1 MRTVGR
7 GDTHMQV
14 VRDGVR
20 VDCHDSGGDGPA
32 IVLLHGLAGHAGEF
46 AELRRCL
53 PAGLRCVAVDQRA
66 HVPGQPVPA
75 DLSRAAYAEDVVF
88 VIEELGLAPAVLV
101 GQSLGGHTAMLAA
114 AARPD
119 LVRGLVMIEAGPE
132 ADGPE
137 LPAEIGGWLDSWPV
151 PFASRE
157 QAAEFFG
164 GGPVG
169 AGWAAGLVE
178 RDGGLW
184 PRFARD
190 AMVDSIATLVGA
202 PAWPAW
208 DSLTGP
214 VLVVR
219 GERGI
224 MTDAEVARMTQR
236 PHTTLVTVL
245 DAGHDVHLDQPAA
258 TATAISAYLDGQAPA
273 A

>member
-1 MRTVGR
+1 
-7 GDTHMQV
+7 MQV

-20 VDCHDSGGDGPA
+20 LECHDSGGDGPA

-46 AELRRCL
+46 ADLQRAL

-66 HVPGQPVPA
+66 HVPGEPVPA
-75 DLSRAAYAEDVVF
+75 DLSRAAYARDVAF
-88 VIEELGLAPAVLV
+88 VIEQLGPGKAVLV

-151 PFASRE
+151 PFSSRA

-202 PAWPAW
+202 PAWTEW
-208 DSLTGP
+208 DSLTVP

-224 MTDAEVARMTQR
+224 MTDAEVARMTER
-236 PHTTLVTVL
+236 PDTGLVTVL
-245 DAGHDVHLDQPAA
+245 DAGHDVHLDQPVA
-258 TATAISAYLDGQAPA
+258 TAAAISAYLDSRVPA

>member
-1 MRTVGR
+1 MRLE
-7 GDTHMQV
+7 
-14 VRDGVR
+14 RDGVR
-20 VDCHDSGGDGPA
+20 WDCHDSGGDGPA

-46 AELRRCL
+46 DELARLL
-53 PAGLRCVAVDQRA
+53 PAGHRIVGVDQRA
-66 HVPGQPVPA
+66 HVAGEPVPA
-75 DLSRAAYAEDVVF
+75 DLSRQAYADDVVF
-88 VIEELGLAPAVLV
+88 LIERLGLAPAVLV

-119 LVRGLVMIEAGPE
+119 LVGGLVMIEAGPE
-132 ADGPE
+132 ADSPE

-151 PFASRE
+151 PFASRA
-157 QAAEFFG
+157 QAAEFLG

-190 AMVDSIATLVGA
+190 AMVDSIAALVGA
-202 PAWPAW
+202 PSWAQW

-214 VLVVR
+214 VLVLR

-224 MTDAEVARMTQR
+224 MRDAEVARMVTR
-236 PHTTLVTVL
+236 PDTHLVTVL

-258 TATAISAYLDGQAPA
+258 AAETITTYLATLPA
-273 A
+273 TP

>member
-1 MRTVGR
+1 
-7 GDTHMQV
+7 MQV

-20 VDCHDSGGDGPA
+20 LDCHDSGGDGPA

-46 AELRRCL
+46 AELRRAL
-53 PAGLRCVAVDQRA
+53 PPGLRCVAVDQRA
-66 HVPGQPVPA
+66 HVPGQPVPG

-88 VIEELGLAPAVLV
+88 VIQELGLAPAVLV

-151 PFASRE
+151 PFASRD

-178 RDGGLW
+178 RDGELW

-190 AMVDSIATLVGA
+190 AMVDAIATLVGT
-202 PAWPAW
+202 PSWPAW
-208 DSLTGP
+208 DSLAGP

-224 MTDAEVARMTQR
+224 MTDAEVARMTRR
-236 PHTTLVTVL
+236 PDTTLVTVL
-245 DAGHDVHLDQPAA
+245 DAGHDVHLEQPAA
-258 TATAISAYLDGQAPA
+258 TAAAISAYLDSQAPVA
-273 A
+273 